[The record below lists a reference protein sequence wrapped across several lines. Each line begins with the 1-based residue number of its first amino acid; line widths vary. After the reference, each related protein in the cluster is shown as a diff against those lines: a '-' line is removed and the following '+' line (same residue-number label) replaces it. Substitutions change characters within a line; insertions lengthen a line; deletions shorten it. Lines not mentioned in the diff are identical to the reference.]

1 MFKKIK
7 QILKNLIDVITIYF
21 DIITGKT
28 DCTVKR
34 FMERQYLFS
43 KSIDEKLKKLEELNE
58 LIELGLDEMCRI
70 SEELDY
76 LEPDSEEFKRLDI
89 AFTNLE
95 KELTIVEIWANDISK
110 DIKYLE
116 YKIHHL

>member
-7 QILKNLIDVITIYF
+7 QILKNFIDIIIVSF
-21 DIITGKT
+21 DIIIGKT
-28 DCTVKR
+28 DCNVKR

-58 LIELGLDEMCRI
+58 LIEFGLDEMCRI
-70 SEELDY
+70 SEELDVIE
-76 LEPDSEEFKRLDI
+76 LDSEEYKRLDI